1 MADYRRKLSKEDHKN
16 IVRKYKKHRDASGG
30 IFVSRTRRR
39 LLGIKDEKS
48 GLFREDTSD
57 FWLDVRSNVKT
68 ALTDLQLIC
77 EVANQDQLKEMFSVI
92 PCSSRKSDP
101 TKASLS
107 NVIETLFYTLIQY
120 KRDKDGLK
128 PIFDQKNIP
137 WKAELSNEIVQKC
150 LEFYS
155 INGMITSKAHERLV
169 MEVTDMLGSELSH
182 TLSRELKLSYYAKFH

>member
-1 MADYRRKLSKEDHKN
+1 MADYRRKLSIEDHKN
-16 IVRKYKKHRDASGG
+16 IVRKYKKHRDANGG

-57 FWLDVRSNVKT
+57 FWLDVRNNVKT

-92 PCSSRKSDP
+92 PYSVRKSDP
-101 TKASLS
+101 TKASLA

-120 KRDKDGLK
+120 KRDKGEIK
-128 PIFDQKNIP
+128 PIFDQKNIV
-137 WKAELSNEIVQKC
+137 WKAELSNDIVQKS
-150 LEFYS
+150 LEFYDK
-155 INGMITSKAHERLV
+155 NGMITSKAHERLV

-182 TLSRELKLSYYAKFH
+182 ILSRELKLSYFAKF

>member
-16 IVRKYKKHRDASGG
+16 IVRKYKKHRDANGG

-57 FWLDVRSNVKT
+57 FWSDVRNNVKT

-77 EVANQDQLKEMFSVI
+77 EVANQDQLKEMFSLVSY
-92 PCSSRKSDP
+92 SSRKSDP
-101 TKASLS
+101 TKVSLA
-107 NVIETLFYTLIQY
+107 NVMEALLYTLIQY
-120 KRDKDGLK
+120 KRSKDGLK

-150 LEFYS
+150 LEFYD

-182 TLSRELKLSYYAKFH
+182 TLSRELKLPYYAKFH

>member
-16 IVRKYKKHRDASGG
+16 IVRKYKKHRDANGG

-92 PCSSRKSDP
+92 PNSLRKSDP
-101 TKASLS
+101 TKVSLA

-128 PIFDQKNIP
+128 PIFDQKNIL
-137 WKAELSNEIVQKC
+137 WKGELSNEIVQKC

-182 TLSRELKLSYYAKFH
+182 TLSRELNLPYFAKF

>member
-1 MADYRRKLSKEDHKN
+1 MANYRRKLSKEDHKN
-16 IVRKYKKHRDASGG
+16 IVRKYKKHRDANGG

-92 PCSSRKSDP
+92 PYSSRQSDP
-101 TKASLS
+101 TKASLA
-107 NVIETLFYTLIQY
+107 NVIEALLYTLIQY

-128 PIFDQKNIP
+128 PIFDQKNIL
-137 WKAELSNEIVQKC
+137 WKSELSNEIVQKC
-150 LEFYS
+150 LEFYN

-169 MEVTDMLGSELSH
+169 MEVIDMLGSEFSH
-182 TLSRELKLSYYAKFH
+182 TLSRELKLPYFAKFH

>member
-1 MADYRRKLSKEDHKN
+1 MADYRRKLSQTEHRN
-16 IVRKYKKHRDASGG
+16 IVRKYKQHRDANGG

-48 GLFREDTSD
+48 GLFREDTPD

-92 PCSSRKSDP
+92 PYSLRKSDP
-101 TKASLS
+101 TKASLA
-107 NVIETLFYTLIQY
+107 NVIEALFYTLIQY
-120 KRDKDGLK
+120 KRDKDGLT
-128 PIFDQKNIP
+128 PIFDQKNIV

-150 LEFYS
+150 LEFYNT
-155 INGMITSKAHERLV
+155 NGMITSKAHERLV

-182 TLSRELKLSYYAKFH
+182 TLSRELKLPYFAKFH

>member
-1 MADYRRKLSKEDHKN
+1 MADYRRKLSQEEHRN
-16 IVRKYKKHRDASGG
+16 IVRKYKKHRDANGG

-48 GLFREDTSD
+48 GLFREDTPD

-92 PCSSRKSDP
+92 PYSLRQNDP

-107 NVIETLFYTLIQY
+107 NVIEALFHTLIQY
-120 KRDKDGLK
+120 KRDKNGVT
-128 PIFDQKNIP
+128 PIFDQKNIV

-150 LEFYS
+150 LEFYD

-169 MEVTDMLGSELSH
+169 MEVTDMLGSELNH
-182 TLSRELKLSYYAKFH
+182 TLSRELKLSYFAKF

>member
-1 MADYRRKLSKEDHKN
+1 MADYRRKLSQAEHRN
-16 IVRKYKKHRDASGG
+16 IVRKYKKHRDANGG

-92 PCSSRKSDP
+92 PYSLRKSDP
-101 TKASLS
+101 TKASLA
-107 NVIETLFYTLIQY
+107 NVIEALFYTLILY

-128 PIFDQKNIP
+128 PIFDQKNII
-137 WKAELSNEIVQKC
+137 WKAELSNEVVQKC
-150 LEFYS
+150 LEFYN

-169 MEVTDMLGSELSH
+169 MEVIDMLGSEFSH
-182 TLSRELKLSYYAKFH
+182 TLSRELKLPYFAKF

>member
-16 IVRKYKKHRDASGG
+16 IVRKYKQHRDANGG

-92 PCSSRKSDP
+92 PYSMRKSEP
-101 TKASLS
+101 TKASLA
-107 NVIETLFYTLIQY
+107 NVIEALFHTLIQY

-128 PIFDQKNIP
+128 PIFDQKNII
-137 WKAELSNEIVQKC
+137 WKAELSNEIVQKS
-150 LEFYS
+150 LEFYDK
-155 INGMITSKAHERLV
+155 NGMITSKAHERLV
-169 MEVTDMLGSELSH
+169 MEVIDMLGSEFSH
-182 TLSRELKLSYYAKFH
+182 TLSRELKLPYFAKF

>member
-16 IVRKYKKHRDASGG
+16 IVRKYKQHRDANGG

-92 PCSSRKSDP
+92 PYSLRKSEP
-101 TKASLS
+101 TKASLA
-107 NVIETLFYTLIQY
+107 NVIEALFHTLIHY

-128 PIFDQKNIP
+128 PIFDQKNII
-137 WKAELSNEIVQKC
+137 WKAELSNEIVQKS
-150 LEFYS
+150 LEFYDK
-155 INGMITSKAHERLV
+155 NGMITSKAHERLV

-182 TLSRELKLSYYAKFH
+182 TLSRELKLPYFTKF